1 MSQVITAAVSVLPTL
16 TNQGLL
22 ENMKIMFKYKLQLGN
37 NYPDDL
43 YIGVIPDLED
53 VAFSVEGGQEGD
65 LGGGRVSSEL
75 LT

>member
-37 NYPDDL
+37 NYQDDL
-43 YIGVIPDLED
+43 FIGVILHLED

>member
-37 NYPDDL
+37 NYQDDL
-43 YIGVIPDLED
+43 FIGVIPHLED